1 MRTLFFLS
9 TGKMRVPAF
18 VFSKSPISD
27 IFRGLTLSATVAVV
41 ERANGDIVLV
51 DVGWSEATC
60 EDPSRELGALR
71 KRTLGVVLRAG
82 DSALS
87 QLGARGISK
96 DRVTHIVA
104 THLHLDHIGGAVD
117 FPNAEVVCG
126 AAEYPAWKERS
137 SSGYRPK
144 DLSASGKIRPVDV
157 SHPVDLFGDGS
168 IVLVNA
174 PGHTRGGLF
183 VGINSH
189 GARYVHVGDAAYQEW
204 EYQKGSA
211 TLFARTLG
219 DDPKKL
225 PARFEEMRQMQNE
238 GTIIVPSHDN
248 AVFERLPK

>member
-1 MRTLFFLS
+1 MRNLFFLS

-18 VFSKSPISD
+18 VFSESPVSE

-41 ERANGDIVLV
+41 ERTNGDVALV

-60 EDPSRELGALR
+60 EDPSRELGVLR
-71 KRTLGVVLRAG
+71 KQTLGVVLRAG

-87 QLGARGISK
+87 QLSARGIPR

-126 AAEYPAWKERS
+126 AAEYPAWKEKS

-144 DLSASGKIRPVDV
+144 DLSKSGKIRPVDV

-183 VGINSH
+183 VGIAN
-189 GARYVHVGDAAYQEW
+189 GTDRFVHVGDAAYQEW
-204 EYQKGSA
+204 EYQKGKA

-238 GTIIVPSHDN
+238 GTIVVPSHDDR
-248 AVFERLPK
+248 VFQRLPK